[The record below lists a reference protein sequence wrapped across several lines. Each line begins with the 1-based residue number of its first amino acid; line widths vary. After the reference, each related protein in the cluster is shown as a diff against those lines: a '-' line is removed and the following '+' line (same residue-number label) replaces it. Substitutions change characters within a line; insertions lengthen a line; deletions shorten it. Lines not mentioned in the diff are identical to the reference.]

1 MKILTNVLRVL
12 LILLL
17 LTPILGATGV
27 FPAPTADLYTPNGW
41 VFMSALMASNYMM
54 PLLAILCAVVIVLLV
69 MNRTAAAA
77 ALLAPMSLNVI
88 LFHAFTDT
96 GLISPSASLGI
107 PLFLLNAYFLWIN
120 RKVYQ
125 KVWEAK

>member
-1 MKILTNVLRVL
+1 MKILTNILRVL

-17 LTPILGATGV
+17 LMPILGTLGV

-41 VFMSALMASNYMM
+41 VFMSALMASTYMM
-54 PLLAILCAVVIVLLV
+54 PLLGILCAVVIVLLV
-69 MNRTAAAA
+69 MNRTALAA

-88 LFHAFTDT
+88 LFHAFVDT

-120 RKVYQ
+120 RKTY
-125 KVWEAK
+125 KMVWDAQ

>member
-1 MKILTNVLRVL
+1 MKILTNIFRVL

-17 LTPILGATGV
+17 LMPVLGTLGV

-41 VFMSALMASNYMM
+41 VFMSALMASTYMM
-54 PLLAILCAVVIVLLV
+54 PLLGILCAVVIVLLV
-69 MNRTAAAA
+69 MNRTALAA

-88 LFHAFTDT
+88 LFHSFVDT
-96 GLISPSASLGI
+96 GLLSPFASLGI

-120 RKVYQ
+120 RKTY
-125 KVWEAK
+125 KMVWDAQ